1 MSEMLEL
8 AALESFASL
17 IILKDVKEKILLMK
31 AHIENLSRE
40 IETIKQP
47 NGNLRTKKTSNIWN
61 FKIQIKGL
69 IAEWIW

>member
-1 MSEMLEL
+1 MLEL
-8 AALESFASL
+8 AALKSFARL
-17 IILKDVKEKILLMK
+17 IILKDVKEKILLMN
-31 AHIENLSRE
+31 AHTENLNRE

-47 NGNLRTKKTSNIWN
+47 GGNLRTKITRNIWN

>member
-1 MSEMLEL
+1 MLEL
-8 AALESFASL
+8 AALKSFARL
-17 IILKDVKEKILLMK
+17 IILKDGKEKILLMN

-47 NGNLRTKKTSNIWN
+47 SGNLRTKITRNIWN